1 MRYALKE
8 VIMNILVVVG
18 LGTLILVLSYFTY
31 GKFLSKKVF
40 ELDNSRTVPA
50 VEMEDGID
58 YVPTDAKYLAGQ
70 HFSAIAAAGPVTGPI
85 IAGISF
91 GWFPTML
98 WILFGTILIGG
109 VHDMGSLVASI
120 RHKAAS
126 ISDTMRVYVSKR
138 VWVLFNIFIF
148 FTLIMI
154 IVAFTDITTSSF
166 VNTIDIGDGKTVG
179 GGSIATSSILYL
191 ILPVIMGFLL
201 KYTKMKL
208 SVATI
213 IFLPLVALSIW
224 VGQYIPFNLDQV
236 LGLSSPQSAQ
246 KIWNVIVIVYCFIAG
261 IVPVWA
267 LLQPRGHLGGYFL
280 YATLIVSFIGVI
292 FGGFETQYPAWIHPF
307 GSENFWTP
315 MFPVLFITVACG
327 ACSGFHSLVSSGT
340 TSKQIAK
347 ESDTK
352 PIGYGMMLA
361 ESVVALV
368 ALSTVMM
375 LPKGDELLS
384 TSPNFVYASGLGS
397 FMNLIGID
405 KAFGISF
412 GLMAFT
418 TFVYDTLDVC
428 TRLGRFII
436 QELTGIKGNVGR
448 IVSTLLVGGI
458 PLILMSISL
467 TDPSGNPVPIWNLF
481 WKTFGASNQLLAAL
495 ALVGITV
502 WLQRTAK
509 NKKAWL
515 VTLFPAIFMFI
526 MSTWSLII
534 TFTSYTFIDGSF
546 TLAIGANA
554 VVPILCLIYI
564 VLAIWVAIECTPAI
578 VKNAKN
584 SNNLQQA

>member
-1 MRYALKE
+1 
-8 VIMNILVVVG
+8 MNILVVVG
-18 LGTLILVLSYFTY
+18 LGTIILVLAYFSY
-31 GKFLSKKVF
+31 GKFISKKVF
-40 ELDNSRTVPA
+40 ELDNSRVVPA
-50 VEMEDGID
+50 VEMEDGVD

-98 WILFGTILIGG
+98 WILIGTIFIGG

-138 VWVLFNIFIF
+138 VWILFNVFIF
-148 FTLIMI
+148 FTLVMI
-154 IVAFTDITTSSF
+154 IVAFTDITTGSF
-166 VNTIDIGDGKTVG
+166 VNTIDLGNGKTVG
-179 GGSIATSSILYL
+179 GGAIATSSILYL

-201 KYTKMKL
+201 KYTKLKL
-208 SVATI
+208 GVATA
-213 IFLPLVALSIW
+213 IFLPLVAVAIW
-224 VGQYIPFNLDQV
+224 VGQYIPFNLDQA
-236 LGLSSPQSAQ
+236 LGISLSSSQ
-246 KIWNVIVIVYCFIAG
+246 KIWNVIVIVYCFVAG

-280 YATLIVSFIGVI
+280 YATLIVAFIGII
-292 FGGFETQYPAWIHPF
+292 FGGFQTQYPAWVHPF
-307 GSENFWTP
+307 GSDDFWTP

-340 TSKQIAK
+340 TSKQLAK
-347 ESDTK
+347 EEDAK

-361 ESVVALV
+361 ESVVALI

-375 LPKGDELLS
+375 LPKGDALLS

-397 FMNLIGID
+397 FMNLVGID

-436 QELTGIKGNVGR
+436 QELTGWKGNAGR
-448 IVSTLLVGGI
+448 IIPTLLIGGI
-458 PLILMSISL
+458 PLILMSINL
-467 TDPSGNPVPIWNLF
+467 TDPEGNPIAIWSLF

-509 NKKAWL
+509 HKKAWL
-515 VTLFPAIFMFI
+515 ATLFPAIFMFI
-526 MSTWSLII
+526 MSTWSLIL
-534 TFTSYTFIDGSF
+534 TFTSYTIVDGAF
-546 TLAIGANA
+546 TLAIGANV

-564 VLAIWVAIECTPAI
+564 ILAIWVAIECAPAI
-578 VKNAKN
+578 IKNAKN
-584 SNNLQQA
+584 SDKIQQA